1 MKNVCYLL
9 IICLFAAC
17 SEIRYVGIET
27 YNPSDITYPKSVRKV
42 LVVDNALPQAPDTGY
57 SYLISGADQGA
68 SRANADS
75 ALFDACRALGNALV
89 DANYFDDVLLFD
101 VGTRQDNTFLADVKL
116 TTEQVQSLC
125 EETGADAVISFDR
138 LLFNMK
144 REVSKN
150 IFEGYFNGTIRIDIM
165 GIARSYLPDKNKQPT
180 TVLIAD
186 SIFWMESGVS
196 IAYLDF
202 ILPTP
207 DDALRTAAKYIGTK
221 ISSAF
226 VPHWNEETRWYFTGI
241 GSHWK
246 KASAYAG
253 AEKWESASESWQSLY
268 EKASGWK
275 EKAKSA
281 SNLALCYEMSGDLK
295 KAGELASESYGLFL
309 KNKGEESA
317 YTLIQKQYMLTLEKR
332 LQDDRKLNL
341 QIGEE

>member
-9 IICLFAAC
+9 IICLFTAC

-42 LVVDNALPQAPDTGY
+42 LVIDNALPQAPDTGY
-57 SYLISGADQGA
+57 SYLIAGVAQDTC
-68 SRANADS
+68 RANADS

-89 DANYFDDVLLFD
+89 DADYFDDVLLFD
-101 VGTRQDNTFLADVKL
+101 VGTRQDNAFLADVKL

-144 REVSKN
+144 REVSN
-150 IFEGYFNGTIRIDIM
+150 TFEGYFNGTIRVDIM
-165 GIARSYLPDKNKQPT
+165 GIARSYLPDKNKLPT

-186 SIFWMESGVS
+186 SIFWMESGIS
-196 IAYLDF
+196 IAYLDH

-207 DDALRTAAKYIGTK
+207 DDALRIAAKYIGMK

-226 VPHWNEETRWYFTGI
+226 VPHWNEETRWYFTSV
-241 GSHWK
+241 GSRWK

-268 EKASGWK
+268 ENASGWI

-281 SNLALCYEMSGDLK
+281 SNLALYYEMSGDLK
-295 KAGELASESYGLFL
+295 KARDLASESYELFL
-309 KNKGEESA
+309 KNKGEENA

-332 LQDDRKLNL
+332 LQNDRKLNL